1 MSPEIT
7 LRTVFGPYEQSKAIK
22 TGAVR
27 SDRVRFDFVEVT
39 PVSNSFRRMLRNWEF
54 DFCEM
59 AITTLAL
66 ARAFEKPILGLPI
79 VLHRGF
85 HHGTLQCLKTSPL
98 KGPADLKGKKVGVR
112 AYSQTTGVW
121 VRGILKSEYGLDH
134 ADVTWVTTE
143 DAHVAEYRD
152 PPNVVRAAPGK
163 TLRAM
168 LTAGE
173 IDATIALGGPDQSDL
188 RTVIPDADAAATA
201 WYRKTGIYP
210 SNHTVVVKSD
220 LAAANPWLAGE
231 LYRMMVTAKQ
241 QARESGATQP
251 KSPAQT
257 RLLALVGED
266 ALPYGMKANRASMEL
281 LLRYAVDQ
289 KLIPRVYRLD
299 ELFDPALAAST

>member
-1 MSPEIT
+1 MSTPLV
-7 LRTVFGPYEQSKAIK
+7 LRSVLGKYAEVQPLK

-27 SDRVRFDFVEVT
+27 SDRVRLDFIEVE
-39 PVSNSFRRMLRNWEF
+39 PIAGSFRRMLRDWEF

-66 ARAFEKPILGLPI
+66 ARAFDKPILALPI

-85 HHGTLQCLKTSPL
+85 HHSTLQCLKTSPL

-121 VRGILKSEYGLDH
+121 VRGILKDEYGLDH
-134 ADVTWVTTE
+134 AHVTWVTTE

-152 PPNVVRAAPGK
+152 PPNVVRAASGK

-168 LTAGE
+168 MVAGE
-173 IDATIALGGPDQSDL
+173 IDATIALGGPDQGDL
-188 RTVIPDADAAATA
+188 RTVIPDADLAATA

-220 LAAANPWLAGE
+220 LAAANPWLTGE
-231 LYRMMVTAKQ
+231 LYRMMVTAKA
-241 QARESGATQP
+241 QARASGATQP

-257 RLLALVGED
+257 RLLALVGQD

-289 KLIPRVYRLD
+289 KLIPRAYRLD

>member
-1 MSPEIT
+1 MSTPLA
-7 LRTVFGPYEQSKAIK
+7 LRSVLGKYAEVAPLK
-22 TGAVR
+22 TGAVK
-27 SDRVRFDFVEVT
+27 SDRVRLDFVEVE
-39 PVSNSFRRMLRNWEF
+39 PIAGSFRRMLRDWEF

-85 HHGTLQCLKTSPL
+85 HHGTLQCLKISPL
-98 KGPADLKGKKVGVR
+98 KGPGELKGKKVGVR

-134 ADVTWVTTE
+134 AGVTWVTTE

-173 IDATIALGGPDQSDL
+173 IDATIALGGPDQGDL
-188 RTVIPDADAAATA
+188 RTVIPDADAAATV

-220 LAAANPWLAGE
+220 LATANPWLAGE
-231 LYRMMVTAKQ
+231 LYRMMVTAKE
-241 QARESGATQP
+241 QARASGMTAP

-257 RLLALVGED
+257 RLLALVGDD

-281 LLRYAVDQ
+281 LLRFAFDQ
-289 KLIPRVYRLD
+289 KLIPRAYRLD

>member
-1 MSPEIT
+1 MTTPLV
-7 LRTVFGPYEQSKAIK
+7 LRSVLGKYAEVAPLKS
-22 TGAVR
+22 GAVR
-27 SDRVRFDFVEVT
+27 SDRVRLDFIEVE
-39 PVSNSFRRMLRNWEF
+39 PIAGSFRRMLRDWEF

-85 HHGTLQCLKTSPL
+85 HHSTLQCLKTSPL
-98 KGPADLKGKKVGVR
+98 KGPGDLRGKKVGVR

-134 ADVTWVTTE
+134 AEVTWVTTE

-168 LTAGE
+168 LAAGE
-173 IDATIALGGPDQSDL
+173 IDATIAIGGPDQGDL

-201 WYRKTGIYP
+201 WFRKTGIYP

-241 QARESGATQP
+241 QARESGATEA
-251 KSPAQT
+251 KSPAQA

-266 ALPYGMKANRASMEL
+266 TLPYGMKANRASMEL
-281 LLRYAVDQ
+281 LLRFALDQ
-289 KLIPRVYRLD
+289 KLIPRTYRLD
-299 ELFDPALAAST
+299 QLFDPALAAST